1 MFAIASGVMRNDL
14 LVFKYSNQHRIAAK
28 KGTLTEMTTRCQ
40 SLVTC
45 HSLSL
50 VVTRCHSLS
59 LVVTRCQY
67 HSSVFLSRILEKHLK
82 IRRRH
87 LYVFY
92 KKNALTKLKLF
103 KENVESCFNK
113 LNLGFIKTVLHHGH
127 INAECFDLSW
137 ERYFTK

>member
-59 LVVTRCQY
+59 LVVIRC
-67 HSSVFLSRILEKHLK
+67 HSLSVSLVCL
-82 IRRRH
+82 
-87 LYVFY
+87 
-92 KKNALTKLKLF
+92 
-103 KENVESCFNK
+103 
-113 LNLGFIKTVLHHGH
+113 FIKDPRKTSKDQKKTFVCVLQK
-127 INAECFDLSW
+127 ECSDEIEIVQGKCGILLQQA
-137 ERYFTK
+137 